1 MTSRQRAVTR
11 RLGTSRAGKPRVA
24 RRDGLRTRDG
34 RPCPN
39 IEGALVKGSPRGRA
53 ADVNLAGNYKT
64 GWFWNPRGIFEK
76 KLTA

>member
-1 MTSRQRAVTR
+1 MTSRQRAVTQ
-11 RLGTSRAGKPRVA
+11 RLVTSRAGKPRVA

-53 ADVNLAGNYKT
+53 GTCQFGGEL
-64 GWFWNPRGIFEK
+64 
-76 KLTA
+76 